1 MNCKNCQN
9 ELAAKVAY
17 CGTCGAQVI
26 QERITVKHLLTD
38 LYTNAFGWDNKFWVT
53 IRMLITDP
61 GSVFK
66 QYIGGT
72 RKKFANPFSF
82 FAICAAIS
90 LIAFNQFS
98 VEFSEMNGAIFANQI
113 EQIAQENTGTTEAQ
127 VHTPD
132 WGKKFQESLL
142 PYWNLYS
149 FLFLPIYTIIAF
161 WVFGKPYN
169 FGEHLVIN
177 AYIQGITFLL
187 LTITFLLSLLTTPAL
202 YYPSQVF
209 MILFYSYAYSRL
221 YQHTGGQVVLKLLK
235 FFGIL
240 ILFCLGFF
248 AAGIGVAVI
257 MGISGK

>member
-9 ELAAKVAY
+9 ELSAKVAY

-61 GSVFK
+61 GAVFE

-98 VEFSEMNGAIFANQI
+98 VEFAEMNSTIFADPL
-113 EQIAQENTGTTEAQ
+113 EQVVQENAGTTEVQ
-127 VHTPD
+127 TQTSN
-132 WGKKFQESLL
+132 WGEKFQESLL
-142 PYWNLYS
+142 PNWNLYS
-149 FLFLPIYTIIAF
+149 FLLLPIYTLIAY
-161 WVFGKPYN
+161 WVFRKPYN

-187 LTITFLLSLLTTPAL
+187 LTITFLLSLAINPAI
-202 YYPSQVF
+202 YYPSQGL
-209 MILFYSYAYSRL
+209 MILYYSYAYARL
-221 YQHTGGQVVLKLLK
+221 YRQTGGQVVLKLLK

-240 ILFCLGFF
+240 ILFCIGLF
-248 AAGIGVAVI
+248 AAGIAAG
-257 MGISGK
+257 MLMDISGK